1 MAMFG
6 RYLIYKN
13 QIDWSLLEI
22 KLLIHA
28 CEDNNFFLTNILSI
42 GRAHNVPEKRY
53 RFHNNDH
60 PWTNEKHKRLINSDN
75 EPLLQVNFKY
85 YRNKV
90 NRQRKSCLASFCI
103 SKVENLKQ
111 LNPNDWCREVKRVSG
126 MNCNSNLKVT

>member
-1 MAMFG
+1 MWRQEF
-6 RYLIYKN
+6 LSN
-13 QIDWSLLEI
+13 Q
-22 KLLIHA
+22 
-28 CEDNNFFLTNILSI
+28 SI
-42 GRAHNVPEKRY
+42 GRAHNVPEKQY

-111 LNPNDWCREVKRVSG
+111 LNPNDCMVSWG
-126 MNCNSNLKVT
+126 QTRQRNELQLKP